1 MAVLAL
7 PLGFLG
13 PKESTLID
21 SVPLVEQA
29 AMVLPVGL
37 VELTA

>member
-7 PLGFLG
+7 PSGFLD
-13 PKESTLID
+13 PKRLVLID

>member
-21 SVPLVEQA
+21 LVPLVEQA